1 MRTRT
6 TSTLGQAK
14 QSTQLGVPIDPT
26 AAVSAWIQHANQL
39 QLEFVHFFAERI
51 SADLRALSRFAACR
65 SPDDFMRVQVE
76 TISDFGADW
85 LEQTLWLFS
94 LFDDAVWPAGVG
106 AAPAPARVAQK
117 KKRH

>member
-1 MRTRT
+1 MRTRIA
-6 TSTLGQAK
+6 STLGQAK
-14 QSTQLGVPIDPT
+14 PSPQMGVPFDT
-26 AAVSAWIQHANQL
+26 AAAVSAWMQHASQL
-39 QLEFVHFFAERI
+39 QSEFVHFFAERV
-51 SADLRALSRFAACR
+51 SADLRAFSRFAACR

-106 AAPAPARVAQK
+106 AAPAPARVTQK